1 MIINL
6 VGSVNPDGVID
17 FDLPCIY
24 FSSCQSVT
32 VKEIFICHHKSVRE
46 VHGYL
51 STTLIDKSPLN
62 PRQQLLFFYQPEKSK
77 FFYYSPTQ
85 FVSYKIQ
92 TQSLSS
98 SVFQFHLSEED
109 KKYNFAR
116 HKREKV
122 YLQLEIKTNAGILGD
137 HSQSL

>member
-1 MIINL
+1 MILNL

-17 FDLPCIY
+17 FDLPCVY
-24 FSSCQSVT
+24 FSSCQSVS
-32 VKEIFICHHKSVRE
+32 VREIFIYHQRSVRE

-51 STTLIDKSPLN
+51 ATTLIDKSPLN
-62 PRQQLLFFYQPEKSK
+62 PRQQLLFFYQAEKSK
-77 FFYYSPTQ
+77 FFFYSPTHSTQ
-85 FVSYKIQ
+85 YKIQ

-109 KKYNFAR
+109 KKYSFSR

-122 YLQLEIKTNAGILGD
+122 YLQLEIKTDAGFLSE
-137 HSQSL
+137 HSQPL